1 MVGRACANNV
11 SAWDRAINTDIIRKN
26 HRREGR
32 PALCPNA
39 GVATSRGLLF
49 LAGRIVGT
57 LRRCVGWSY
66 WSETLVKSVAG
77 GLLRIG
83 MRHDHDMTNRRLDA
97 VILAGGCAHRLGG
110 VAKANLRVGT
120 RRLLDVV
127 LDAVDGAREG
137 LEGSNVVVARESVEV
152 PWSVIRTMEDP
163 PGSGPLAGI
172 RAGLQAL
179 PPAQPDDLVLVCAVD
194 SPGIGRSI
202 RQLREALEDDPLN
215 HFAGA
220 VTFGGVPKP
229 HRQLLQGLYRRVP
242 LEASIA
248 AADTV
253 VNRSVHSVLGGLCLL
268 DLPVEPEACRDLD
281 TPGDV
286 EWWLRH
292 IGD

>member
-1 MVGRACANNV
+1 M
-11 SAWDRAINTDIIRKN
+11 
-26 HRREGR
+26 
-32 PALCPNA
+32 
-39 GVATSRGLLF
+39 
-49 LAGRIVGT
+49 
-57 LRRCVGWSY
+57 
-66 WSETLVKSVAG
+66 KSVAG

-220 VTFGGVPKP
+220 VTFGE
-229 HRQLLQGLYRRVP
+229 YRSLIV
-242 LEASIA
+242 S
-248 AADTV
+248 
-253 VNRSVHSVLGGLCLL
+253 SCKGC
-268 DLPVEPEACRDLD
+268 
-281 TPGDV
+281 
-286 EWWLRH
+286 
-292 IGD
+292 IGEYP

>member
-1 MVGRACANNV
+1 M
-11 SAWDRAINTDIIRKN
+11 
-26 HRREGR
+26 
-32 PALCPNA
+32 CPNA
-39 GVATSRGLLF
+39 GVAASRGLLF

-57 LRRCVGWSY
+57 IRRCVGWSY

-77 GLLRIG
+77 GLLWIG

-110 VAKANLRVGT
+110 VSKANLRVGT

>member
-1 MVGRACANNV
+1 MCIRDRRRNGQSSPCDTGIPVFLGIPVLDEMVGRACAHNV

-110 VAKANLRVGT
+110 VSKANLRVGT

-127 LDAVDGAREG
+127 LDAVDGAVSYTH
-137 LEGSNVVVARESVEV
+137 L
-152 PWSVIRTMEDP
+152 T
-163 PGSGPLAGI
+163 
-172 RAGLQAL
+172 L
-179 PPAQPDDLVLVCAVD
+179 PT
-194 SPGIGRSI
+194 I
-202 RQLREALEDDPLN
+202 LR
-215 HFAGA
+215 
-220 VTFGGVPKP
+220 V
-229 HRQLLQGLYRRVP
+229 
-242 LEASIA
+242 
-248 AADTV
+248 
-253 VNRSVHSVLGGLCLL
+253 
-268 DLPVEPEACRDLD
+268 
-281 TPGDV
+281 
-286 EWWLRH
+286 
-292 IGD
+292 

>member
-1 MVGRACANNV
+1 M
-11 SAWDRAINTDIIRKN
+11 
-26 HRREGR
+26 
-32 PALCPNA
+32 
-39 GVATSRGLLF
+39 
-49 LAGRIVGT
+49 
-57 LRRCVGWSY
+57 
-66 WSETLVKSVAG
+66 KSVAG

-220 VTFGGVPKP
+220 VTFGGST
-229 HRQLLQGLYRRVP
+229 
-242 LEASIA
+242 EASSSA
-248 AADTV
+248 PARV
-253 VNRSVHSVLGGLCLL
+253 VSASTLRSL
-268 DLPVEPEACRDLD
+268 DCRC
-281 TPGDV
+281 
-286 EWWLRH
+286 
-292 IGD
+292 